1 MSGAPVIHTRV
12 EAAVDALLSE
22 TGNEI
27 VLGLPL
33 GLGKPNPFVNALY
46 RRAVDN
52 PKLKLTILTAL
63 TLEAPEPDPGLE
75 TRFMAPILERLY
87 DGYEPLA
94 YAADRRR
101 GALPTNV
108 QVHEFF
114 LQPGALLA
122 NSQAQQAYL
131 SANYTHAARDLMDRG
146 VNVIAQIVAVEGDA
160 RDRVSLSCNPDVAAD
175 LMPVVEAGRRG
186 GRRIHA
192 VGQIHRS
199 LPYMYGPADCPASA
213 FDHLIDDPD
222 AHFTLFATPRRP
234 VDSADQAAALHIAG
248 LVPDGGTLQIGIGSL
263 GDAVSAALILRH
275 KQPDVFAG
283 TQAGLAAD
291 DSQHARETRPF
302 EQGLYGCSEMF
313 VDGFLQLYRA
323 GVLKRRVYDDLDTQL
338 AANAG
343 RPGPRDEGAVLHGGF
358 FLGPPDFYTALS
370 AMAPEERAL
379 FPMAPVS
386 QVNQLYGG
394 EALRRAQRQ
403 GARFINNGIMA
414 TLMGAVISDQL
425 EDGRVISGVGGQ
437 YNFVAQA
444 HALEGA
450 RSILM
455 VRATRTKDGDVRS
468 NIVWNYG
475 HVTIPRHLRDI
486 IVTEYGAADLRGLS
500 DREVIAAMLNIA
512 DSRFQP
518 GLLAQAKKA
527 GKIEP
532 DYDIPAAFRNNRPE
546 RIEAALAPARKSG
559 ALKPFPF
566 GSEFT
571 DEELRLAK
579 ALRHLQAR
587 TRSPLRNAAWLAGA
601 LMRKPGK
608 DHESALDRMDL
619 GRPASLRDHAYA
631 RLLAAALSR
640 D

>member
-12 EAAVDALLSE
+12 EAAVDALLAE
-22 TGNEI
+22 TGNDI

-46 RRAVDN
+46 RRAVDD
-52 PKLKLTILTAL
+52 PALKLTILTAL
-63 TLEAPEPDPGLE
+63 TLDVPEPAPGLE
-75 TRFMAPILERLY
+75 SRFMAPILERLY
-87 DGYEPLA
+87 KDYEPLA

-101 GALPTNV
+101 GTLPANV

-114 LQPGALLA
+114 MQPGALTS
-122 NSQAQQAYL
+122 NSQAQQAYM
-131 SANYTHAARDLMDRG
+131 SANYTHAARDLLDRG
-146 VNVIAQIVAVEGDA
+146 VNVIAQLVAVEGAA

-192 VGQIHRS
+192 VGQIHPG
-199 LPYMYGPADCPASA
+199 LPYMYGPADQPASA
-213 FDHLIDDPD
+213 FDHLIDDRD
-222 AHFTLFATPRRP
+222 ADFTLFATPRRP

-248 LVPDGGTLQIGIGSL
+248 LAPDGGTLQIGIGSL

-275 KQPDVFAG
+275 EQPGTFAEA
-283 TQAGLAAD
+283 QARLAASD
-291 DSQHARETRPF
+291 AQHAPETGAF

-338 AANAG
+338 AVNAG
-343 RPGPRDEGAVLHGGF
+343 KPGPHDGGAVLHGGF
-358 FLGPPDFYTALS
+358 FLGPPDFYTALNALS
-370 AMAPEERAL
+370 AGERAL

-386 QVNQLYGG
+386 QINQLYGG

-403 GARFINNGIMA
+403 GARFINNAIMA
-414 TLMGAVISDQL
+414 TLMGAAVSDQL

-444 HALEGA
+444 HELDGA

-455 VRATRTKDGDVRS
+455 VRATRTKDGEVRS

-486 IVTEYGAADLRGLS
+486 IVTEYGVADLRGQC
-500 DREVIAAMLNIA
+500 DRDVIAAMLNIA

-532 DYDIPAAFRNNRPE
+532 DYEIPAGYRNNRPE
-546 RIEAALAPARKSG
+546 RIEEALAPARKTG

-571 DEELRLAK
+571 DEEIRLAK
-579 ALRHLQAR
+579 ALRQLQAR

-601 LMRKPGK
+601 LLRKPRAN
-608 DHESALDRMDL
+608 HASALARMGL
-619 GRPASLRDHAYA
+619 AEPGKLRDRAYA
-631 RLLAAALSR
+631 RLLSAVLPQ